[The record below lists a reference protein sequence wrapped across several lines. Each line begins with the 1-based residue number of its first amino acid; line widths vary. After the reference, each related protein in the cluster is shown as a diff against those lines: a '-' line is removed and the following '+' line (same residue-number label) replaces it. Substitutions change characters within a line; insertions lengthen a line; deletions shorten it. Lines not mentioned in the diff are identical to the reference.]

1 MSKATEQNDKLKR
14 AIIISAVLHVILFAA
29 LIWSS
34 FDEHIDASAGGGGG
48 SSIDA
53 VMVDPGAV
61 VQQYNRQQQQQ
72 ASAKR
77 AEEQREKQAQQQAE
91 ELREKQAAEQERLK
105 QLEKERL
112 QAQEQARRVKEATR
126 QSGMVAPDIRHE
138 GPSIS
143 RDASLASTA
152 YKDITISLF
161 DSKVNKDTLS
171 DIADALAG
179 IPDLLLDKFSGTIY
193 IVSDI
198 RNVAANASA
207 DAIGMFLTTGDIY
220 IEAWSGHEDTYV
232 RTLAH
237 ELGHNLDWKLGL
249 SAGYGTF
256 MTASDSDWIALW
268 EEYPTY
274 QSQEGSLYSTVSI
287 QEWFAEIIADYVC
300 YPNYE
305 EEYYPEL
312 YGAIDAFC

>member
-1 MSKATEQNDKLKR
+1 MLMKNMLRSFFAV
-14 AIIISAVLHVILFAA
+14 AAVLSLLVGSQTTAYAAGAKNHPGLFAQVGQ
-29 LIWSS
+29 
-34 FDEHIDASAGGGGG
+34 AG
-48 SSIDA
+48 
-53 VMVDPGAV
+53 
-61 VQQYNRQQQQQ
+61 RQWPVNDTRQAARFSTDMQRPPLPQ
-72 ASAKR
+72 AS
-77 AEEQREKQAQQQAE
+77 E
-91 ELREKQAAEQERLK
+91 
-105 QLEKERL
+105 
-112 QAQEQARRVKEATR
+112 QAQEQARRVKEAIR
-126 QSGMVAPDIRHE
+126 QSDLIAPDIRHE

-152 YKDITISLF
+152 YKGIPIRLF
-161 DSKVNKDTLS
+161 DSKVSKGTLS

-207 DAIGMFLTTGDIY
+207 DAIGMFVTTGDIY

-312 YGAIDAFC
+312 YGAIDAFF